1 MSGQVNVE
9 VDAAPQEDLNAV
21 MAQIRDHY
29 ENVATK
35 NRKELEVWFQ
45 TKVRLNRKTAM
56 NSSEIRS
63 V

>member
-1 MSGQVNVE
+1 MLAQRSQMSGQVNVE
-9 VDAAPQEDLNAV
+9 VDAAPQEDLSAV

-35 NRKELEVWFQ
+35 NRKDLEAWFQ
-45 TKVRLNRKTAM
+45 TKVRPQI
-56 NSSEIRS
+56 SHES